1 LRLLEYGQRLARR
14 ERNIA
19 AAPQAGEP
27 STAARLFQR
36 MADGSGRAAGF
47 ARWGL
52 VAGAR
57 ADLLVVDL
65 QDHALLGVPT
75 AQLLDALV
83 FSSPGRPWR
92 DVMVAGQF
100 VIADHRHGGA
110 ERCAQAFAPAMQAL
124 WAA

>member
-1 LRLLEYGQRLARR
+1 LRLLEYGQRLVRR
-14 ERNIA
+14 ERNVA
-19 AAPQAGEP
+19 AAQQAGQP

-36 MADGSGRAAGF
+36 VADGSGRAAGF

-52 VAGAR
+52 VPGAR

-65 QDHALLGVPT
+65 QDHALLGVPA

-92 DVMVAGQF
+92 DVMVAGKF
-100 VIADHRHGGA
+100 VIANHRHGA
-110 ERCAQAFAPAMQAL
+110 ADRCAQAFAPAMHAL
-124 WAA
+124 WGA